1 MLKKLIAIAAVSIA
15 AQGVAFAGAL
25 PTGLTF
31 KPSAN
36 VGTDYATSGTAG
48 TATAQDYYIV
58 TKHSSGDRIFASS
71 NATSNIYFK
80 KDDAW
85 KGKALSDNPANYTAP
100 TAGES
105 TFTGWEVSK

>member
-1 MLKKLIAIAAVSIA
+1 MLKKLIAITALSIA
-15 AQGVAFAGAL
+15 VQGVAFAGTL
-25 PTGLTF
+25 PTNLTF

-36 VGTDYATSGTAG
+36 VGIDYGTSGTAG

-58 TKHSSGDRIFASS
+58 TKHSSGDRIYASS

-80 KDDAW
+80 RDDAW
-85 KGKALSDNPANYTAP
+85 KGKTIAEITSGYTAP
-100 TAGES
+100 GAGES